1 MKICASCG
9 ASLPDQARVCINCNS
24 TEFVA
29 PTSNQYPQ
37 QNGYGYQQQ
46 DQYAQDDYGYEQ
58 QDQYA
63 QDDYGYEQQ
72 DQYAQDDY
80 GYEQQ
85 NQYAQD
91 DYGYEQQDQYAQ
103 DDYGY
108 EQQDQYAEDE
118 YDYQQQD
125 QYAQDD
131 YGYEQQ
137 DQYAEDNYSYEQ
149 QPQQYA
155 QPQQYGYEQQQYG
168 YEQPQQYAQPQQQY
182 GYEQQPQQYAQPQE
196 QQYGYEQQPQ
206 QYAQP
211 QGQQYAYDQQQPQAA
226 VPEVPQ
232 TSVTE
237 QEPQPV
243 KDEAPPEPEKP
254 AEPEE
259 PKENPYEV
267 SKNFKFEKKEKPEG
281 QGEENKEPENLSFKD
296 KILKMFTDTA
306 EHTLDYEKE
315 DAAQNKKM
323 AIIALFGITFW
334 VPFVFSPKSRYARFY
349 GNQGLIMFIMAIPFS
364 LLYLMFSGIVGVACT
379 QQATVGS
386 SGASL
391 SIFGIIMDIIF
402 FVICYA
408 IPIFMIYNAIKN
420 ILAGKAKDLPFL
432 GFLRLVN

>member
-24 TEFVA
+24 TEFVS

-46 DQYAQDDYGYEQ
+46 DQYAQDDYGYQ

-63 QDDYGYEQQ
+63 QDDYGYQQQ

-80 GYEQQ
+80 GYQ
-85 NQYAQD
+85 
-91 DYGYEQQDQYAQ
+91 QQDQYAQ

-108 EQQDQYAEDE
+108 DQQDQYAEDE

-131 YGYEQQ
+131 YGYDQQ
-137 DQYAEDNYSYEQ
+137 NQYAEDNYGYEQ

-155 QPQQYGYEQQQYG
+155 QPQQQYGYEQ
-168 YEQPQQYAQPQQQY
+168 QPQQYAQPQQQY

-243 KDEAPPEPEKP
+243 KDETPPEPEKP

-349 GNQGLIMFIMAIPFS
+349 GNQGLIMLIMSIPFS

-386 SGASL
+386 SGAGL

-402 FVICYA
+402 FAVCYA

>member
-46 DQYAQDDYGYEQ
+46 DQYTQNDYGYQQQGQYAQDDYGYDQ

-63 QDDYGYEQQ
+63 QDDYGYDQQ

-80 GYEQQ
+80 GYDQQ
-85 NQYAQD
+85 GQYAQD
-91 DYGYEQQDQYAQ
+91 DYGYDQQDQYAQ

-108 EQQDQYAEDE
+108 DR
-118 YDYQQQD
+118 QD

-131 YGYEQQ
+131 YGY
-137 DQYAEDNYSYEQ
+137 DQ
-149 QPQQYA
+149 QQYS
-155 QPQQYGYEQQQYG
+155 QSQEQYGYQQQ
-168 YEQPQQYAQPQQQY
+168 EQY
-182 GYEQQPQQYAQPQE
+182 GYEQQPQQTAPIAE
-196 QQYGYEQQPQ
+196 
-206 QYAQP
+206 
-211 QGQQYAYDQQQPQAA
+211 
-226 VPEVPQ
+226 PQ
-232 TSVTE
+232 TSAAE
-237 QEPQPV
+237 QQDV
-243 KDEAPPEPEKP
+243 KDETPAEAEKPVEPETP

-281 QGEENKEPENLSFKD
+281 QGEENKENEDLQLKD
-296 KILKMFTDTA
+296 KILKMFTETTD
-306 EHTLDYEKE
+306 HSLDYEKE
-315 DAAQNKKM
+315 DAAKNKKIS
-323 AIIALFGITFW
+323 IIALFGITFW
-334 VPFVFSPKSRYARFY
+334 VPFVFSPQSRYARYY
-349 GNQGLIMFIMAIPFS
+349 GNQGLIMFIMSIPFS

-391 SIFGIIMDIIF
+391 SIFGIIMDIVF
-402 FVICYA
+402 FAICYA
-408 IPIFMIYNAIKN
+408 IPIFMLYNAIKN
-420 ILAGKAKDLPFL
+420 ILAGKAKDLPFF
-432 GFLRLVN
+432 GFMRLVN

>member
-46 DQYAQDDYGYEQ
+46 DQYTQNDYGYQQQGQYAQDDYGYDQ

-63 QDDYGYEQQ
+63 QDDYGYDQQGQYAQDDYGYDQQ

-80 GYEQQ
+80 GY
-85 NQYAQD
+85 D
-91 DYGYEQQDQYAQ
+91 QQDQYAQ

-108 EQQDQYAEDE
+108 D
-118 YDYQQQD
+118 QQD

-131 YGYEQQ
+131 YGY
-137 DQYAEDNYSYEQ
+137 DQ
-149 QPQQYA
+149 QQYS
-155 QPQQYGYEQQQYG
+155 QSQEQYGYQQQ
-168 YEQPQQYAQPQQQY
+168 EQY
-182 GYEQQPQQYAQPQE
+182 GYEQQPQQTAPIAE
-196 QQYGYEQQPQ
+196 
-206 QYAQP
+206 
-211 QGQQYAYDQQQPQAA
+211 
-226 VPEVPQ
+226 PQ
-232 TSVTE
+232 TSAAE
-237 QEPQPV
+237 QQDV
-243 KDEAPPEPEKP
+243 KDETPAEAEKPVEPETP

-281 QGEENKEPENLSFKD
+281 QGEENKENEDLQLKD
-296 KILKMFTDTA
+296 KILKMFTETTD
-306 EHTLDYEKE
+306 HSLDYEKE
-315 DAAQNKKM
+315 DAAKNKKIS
-323 AIIALFGITFW
+323 IIALFGITFW
-334 VPFVFSPKSRYARFY
+334 VPFVFSPQSRYARYY
-349 GNQGLIMFIMAIPFS
+349 GNQGLIMFIMSIPFS

-391 SIFGIIMDIIF
+391 SIFGIIMDIVF
-402 FVICYA
+402 FAICYA
-408 IPIFMIYNAIKN
+408 IPIFMLYNAIKN
-420 ILAGKAKDLPFL
+420 ILAGKAKDLPFF
-432 GFLRLVN
+432 GFMRLVN

>member
-46 DQYAQDDYGYEQ
+46 DQYTQNDYGYQQQGQYAQDDYGYQQQGQYAQDDYGYDQ

-63 QDDYGYEQQ
+63 QDDYGYDQQ

-80 GYEQQ
+80 GYDQQ
-85 NQYAQD
+85 GQYAQD
-91 DYGYEQQDQYAQ
+91 DYGYDQQDQYAQ

-108 EQQDQYAEDE
+108 DR
-118 YDYQQQD
+118 QD

-131 YGYEQQ
+131 YGY
-137 DQYAEDNYSYEQ
+137 DQ
-149 QPQQYA
+149 QQYS
-155 QPQQYGYEQQQYG
+155 QSQEQYGYQQQ
-168 YEQPQQYAQPQQQY
+168 EQY
-182 GYEQQPQQYAQPQE
+182 GYEQQPQQTAPIAE
-196 QQYGYEQQPQ
+196 
-206 QYAQP
+206 
-211 QGQQYAYDQQQPQAA
+211 
-226 VPEVPQ
+226 PQ
-232 TSVTE
+232 TSAAE
-237 QEPQPV
+237 QQDV
-243 KDEAPPEPEKP
+243 KDETPAEAEKPVEPETP

-281 QGEENKEPENLSFKD
+281 QGEENKENEDLQLKD
-296 KILKMFTDTA
+296 KILKMFTETTD
-306 EHTLDYEKE
+306 HSLDYEKE
-315 DAAQNKKM
+315 DAAKNKKIS
-323 AIIALFGITFW
+323 IIALFGITFW
-334 VPFVFSPKSRYARFY
+334 VPFVFSPQSRYARYY
-349 GNQGLIMFIMAIPFS
+349 GNQGLIMFIMSIPFS

-391 SIFGIIMDIIF
+391 SIFGIIMDIVF
-402 FVICYA
+402 FAICYA
-408 IPIFMIYNAIKN
+408 IPIFMLYNAIKN
-420 ILAGKAKDLPFL
+420 ILAGKAKDLPFF
-432 GFLRLVN
+432 GFMRLVN

>member
-46 DQYAQDDYGYEQ
+46 DQYTQNDYGYQQQGQYAQDDYGYDQ

-63 QDDYGYEQQ
+63 QDDYGYDQQ

-80 GYEQQ
+80 GYDQQ
-85 NQYAQD
+85 GQYAQD
-91 DYGYEQQDQYAQ
+91 DYGYDQQDQYAQ

-108 EQQDQYAEDE
+108 D
-118 YDYQQQD
+118 QQD

-131 YGYEQQ
+131 YGY
-137 DQYAEDNYSYEQ
+137 DQ
-149 QPQQYA
+149 QQYS
-155 QPQQYGYEQQQYG
+155 QSQEQYGYQQQ
-168 YEQPQQYAQPQQQY
+168 EQY
-182 GYEQQPQQYAQPQE
+182 GYEQQPQQTAPIAE
-196 QQYGYEQQPQ
+196 
-206 QYAQP
+206 
-211 QGQQYAYDQQQPQAA
+211 
-226 VPEVPQ
+226 PQ
-232 TSVTE
+232 TSAAE
-237 QEPQPV
+237 QQDV
-243 KDEAPPEPEKP
+243 KDETPAEAEKPVEPETP

-281 QGEENKEPENLSFKD
+281 QGEENKENEDLQLKD
-296 KILKMFTDTA
+296 KILKMFTETTD
-306 EHTLDYEKE
+306 HSLDYEKE
-315 DAAQNKKM
+315 DAAKNKKIS
-323 AIIALFGITFW
+323 IIALFGITFW
-334 VPFVFSPKSRYARFY
+334 VPFVFSPQSRYARYY
-349 GNQGLIMFIMAIPFS
+349 GNQGLIMFIMSIPFS

-391 SIFGIIMDIIF
+391 SIFGIIMDIVF
-402 FVICYA
+402 FAICYA
-408 IPIFMIYNAIKN
+408 IPIFMLYNAIKN
-420 ILAGKAKDLPFL
+420 ILAGKAKDLPFF
-432 GFLRLVN
+432 GFMRLVN

>member
-46 DQYAQDDYGYEQ
+46 DQYTQNDYGYQQQGQYAQDDYGYQQQGQYAQDDYGYDQ

-63 QDDYGYEQQ
+63 QDDYGYDQQ

-80 GYEQQ
+80 GYDQQ
-85 NQYAQD
+85 GQYAQD
-91 DYGYEQQDQYAQ
+91 DYGYDQQDQYAQ

-108 EQQDQYAEDE
+108 D
-118 YDYQQQD
+118 QQD

-131 YGYEQQ
+131 YGY
-137 DQYAEDNYSYEQ
+137 DQ
-149 QPQQYA
+149 QQYS
-155 QPQQYGYEQQQYG
+155 QSQEQYGYQQQ
-168 YEQPQQYAQPQQQY
+168 EQY
-182 GYEQQPQQYAQPQE
+182 GYEQQPQQTAPIAE
-196 QQYGYEQQPQ
+196 
-206 QYAQP
+206 
-211 QGQQYAYDQQQPQAA
+211 
-226 VPEVPQ
+226 PQ
-232 TSVTE
+232 TSAAE
-237 QEPQPV
+237 QQDV
-243 KDEAPPEPEKP
+243 KDETPAEAEKPVEPETP

-281 QGEENKEPENLSFKD
+281 QGEENKENEDLQLKD
-296 KILKMFTDTA
+296 KILKMFTETTD
-306 EHTLDYEKE
+306 HSLDYEKE
-315 DAAQNKKM
+315 DAAKNKKIS
-323 AIIALFGITFW
+323 IIALFGITFW
-334 VPFVFSPKSRYARFY
+334 VPFVFSPQSRYARYY
-349 GNQGLIMFIMAIPFS
+349 GNQGLIMFIMSIPFS

-391 SIFGIIMDIIF
+391 SIFGIIMDIVF
-402 FVICYA
+402 FAICYA
-408 IPIFMIYNAIKN
+408 IPIFMLYNAIKN
-420 ILAGKAKDLPFL
+420 ILAGKAKDLPFF
-432 GFLRLVN
+432 GFMRLVN

>member
-46 DQYAQDDYGYEQ
+46 DQYTQNDYGYQQQGQYAQDDYGYDQ

-63 QDDYGYEQQ
+63 QDDYGYDQQ

-80 GYEQQ
+80 GYDQQ
-85 NQYAQD
+85 GQYAQD
-91 DYGYEQQDQYAQ
+91 DYGYGQQDQYAQ

-108 EQQDQYAEDE
+108 D
-118 YDYQQQD
+118 QQD

-131 YGYEQQ
+131 YGY
-137 DQYAEDNYSYEQ
+137 DQ
-149 QPQQYA
+149 QQYS
-155 QPQQYGYEQQQYG
+155 QSQEQYGYQQQ
-168 YEQPQQYAQPQQQY
+168 EQY
-182 GYEQQPQQYAQPQE
+182 GYEQQPQQTAPIAE
-196 QQYGYEQQPQ
+196 
-206 QYAQP
+206 
-211 QGQQYAYDQQQPQAA
+211 
-226 VPEVPQ
+226 PQ
-232 TSVTE
+232 TSAAE
-237 QEPQPV
+237 QQDV
-243 KDEAPPEPEKP
+243 KDETPAEAEKPVEPETP

-281 QGEENKEPENLSFKD
+281 QGEENKENEDLQLKD
-296 KILKMFTDTA
+296 KILKMFTETTD
-306 EHTLDYEKE
+306 HSLDYEKE
-315 DAAQNKKM
+315 DAAKNKKIS
-323 AIIALFGITFW
+323 IIALFGITFW
-334 VPFVFSPKSRYARFY
+334 VPFVFSPQSRYARYY
-349 GNQGLIMFIMAIPFS
+349 GNQGLIMFIMSIPFS

-391 SIFGIIMDIIF
+391 SIFGIIMDIVF
-402 FVICYA
+402 FAICYA
-408 IPIFMIYNAIKN
+408 IPIFMLYNAIKN
-420 ILAGKAKDLPFL
+420 ILAGKAKDLPFF
-432 GFLRLVN
+432 GFMRLVN

>member
-29 PTSNQYPQ
+29 PDSNQYPQ

-46 DQYAQDDYGYEQ
+46 QQYAQDDYGYQ
-58 QDQYA
+58 
-63 QDDYGYEQQ
+63 
-72 DQYAQDDY
+72 
-80 GYEQQ
+80 QQ

-91 DYGYEQQDQYAQ
+91 DYGYQQQQQYAQ

-108 EQQDQYAEDE
+108 QQQDQYTQDDYGYQQDQYAEDE

-125 QYAQDD
+125 QYAEDEYDYQQQDQ
-131 YGYEQQ
+131 YAEQQQ
-137 DQYAEDNYSYEQ
+137 DQYAEDD
-149 QPQQYA
+149 
-155 QPQQYGYEQQQYG
+155 YGYQ
-168 YEQPQQYAQPQQQY
+168 QQYAQPQQQY
-182 GYEQQPQQYAQPQE
+182 GYEQQQQYAQPQ
-196 QQYGYEQQPQ
+196 QQYTYDQQPQPQYTPPQTQYNYEQQP
-206 QYAQP
+206 AAP
-211 QGQQYAYDQQQPQAA
+211 TEPA

-232 TSVTE
+232 ASTPEPE
-237 QEPQPV
+237 QQPV
-243 KDEAPPEPEKP
+243 KTETPPEPEKP

-267 SKNFKFEKKEKPEG
+267 SKNFKFERKAKPEG
-281 QGEENKEPENLSFKD
+281 QQEENKEPENISLKD
-296 KILKMFTDTA
+296 KILKLFTDTT

-315 DAAQNKKM
+315 DIAQNKKM
-323 AIIALFGITFW
+323 SIIALFGITFW

-349 GNQGLIMFIMAIPFS
+349 GNQGLIMLIMTIPFA

-402 FVICYA
+402 FAICYA
-408 IPIFMIYNAIKN
+408 IPIFIIYNAIKN